1 MDAADFRTR
10 YRGVMARLNHAFAV
24 ADEPSFETLIGELYA
39 ERDLDMRTGIARLS
53 QSLADALTRFQLDS
67 RISSLAVKEI
77 PDARLRLDHVLKMT
91 EEAVHKTLDL
101 IEQAA
106 PLAEA
111 TARDAKVLSETL
123 DDRSHNDI
131 RRFLGEVQT
140 NAERVRLNLSE
151 VMLAQGFQDLTGQ
164 ILNGVR
170 TLIGEVE
177 VVLDELARMAGIPAT
192 VASRLA
198 EATGPS
204 GPAVPGV
211 TTGAVT
217 DQQDVDNLIAGLGI

>member
-1 MDAADFRTR
+1 
-10 YRGVMARLNHAFAV
+10 MARLNHAYAS
-24 ADEPSFETLIGELYA
+24 ADEPAFSKLLGELGVPA
-39 ERDLDMRTGIARLS
+39 EDELRTGLARLS

-67 RISSLAVKEI
+67 RIAALATQEI

-91 EEAVHKTLDL
+91 EDAAHKTLDL

-111 TARDAKVLSETL
+111 TARDARTLAETL
-123 DDRSHNDI
+123 DDRPHSEI
-131 RRFLGEVQT
+131 RRFLGDVQG
-140 NAERVRLNLSE
+140 NAEKVRANLTE

-164 ILNGVR
+164 ILHSIR

-177 VVLDELARMAGIPAT
+177 SVLDELARISGVKLSVTARPQDATPA
-192 VASRLA
+192 
-198 EATGPS
+198 

-211 TTGAVT
+211 TKNAVVDQGAV
-217 DQQDVDNLIAGLGI
+217 DDLIAGLGI